1 MDEQMYCLNVFIFF
15 LALTF
20 SQLYQISSILNKA
33 GLSSVPAFKITD
45 TFSPLP
51 SSSSPS
57 LLEMYNVRV
66 RVDSEN
72 ILRELVDKG
81 QFTAAREYAK
91 VAEVPVAEVTLKE
104 VHQMD
109 G

>member
-1 MDEQMYCLNVFIFF
+1 
-15 LALTF
+15 
-20 SQLYQISSILNKA
+20 
-33 GLSSVPAFKITD
+33 
-45 TFSPLP
+45 
-51 SSSSPS
+51 
-57 LLEMYNVRV
+57 MYNVRV

-72 ILRELVDKG
+72 ILGELVDKG

-91 VAEVPVAEVTLKE
+91 VAEVSVAEVTLKE